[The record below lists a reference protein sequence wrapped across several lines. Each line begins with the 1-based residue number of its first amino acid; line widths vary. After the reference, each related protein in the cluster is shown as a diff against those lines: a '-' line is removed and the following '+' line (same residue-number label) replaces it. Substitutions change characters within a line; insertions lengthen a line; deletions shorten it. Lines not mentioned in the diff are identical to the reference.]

1 MSDQEVQRRL
11 AAVLA
16 ADVAGYTRLME
27 ADENATLSAWWA
39 ARKDVIDPTVDKY
52 RGRIVKHTGDGFLAE
67 FPTATEAV
75 QCAISMQT
83 DLVAIHSKTPKDR
96 RFAFRMGINLGEIV
110 ADKDDIYGEGVNL
123 AARLESLAEPGGI
136 CISEDVYRHV
146 RHKLSIDF
154 EYLGEKS
161 LKNITEAEP
170 VYHVS
175 FGGKQRG
182 FFGGNGPGE
191 NRAAHS
197 DKPRAPKRI
206 KPHSDIRR
214 DRLLRHIKLLGVIW
228 AILVVI
234 DISTGFG
241 IWAHFP
247 GVVIATILGIEAVL
261 LYVSGWQKRMVA
273 CAAVIIGGLT
283 AITLITW
290 SGYPWVLWPAGLLIV
305 IEFGR
310 RSVDR
315 DPCLMNSIL
324 TEQDEPPCRDSI
336 KAMSIPT
343 PNLT

>member
-11 AAVLA
+11 AAILA

-27 ADENATLSAWWA
+27 ANEDTTLSAWWA
-39 ARKDVIDPTVDKY
+39 ARNDVIDPTVTRH

-136 CISEDVYRHV
+136 CISEDVFRQV
-146 RHKLSIDF
+146 RNKLSINF

-161 LKNITEAEP
+161 LKNITEVAA

-175 FGGKQRG
+175 FGKKRRG
-182 FFGGNGPGE
+182 SIGE
-191 NRAAHS
+191 KLRGADRGMRKDQSQEPNRTS
-197 DKPRAPKRI
+197 PN
-206 KPHSDIRR
+206 SEERR
-214 DRLLRHIKLLGVIW
+214 DSLLRHVKVLGAFW
-228 AILVVI
+228 AILFVI
-234 DISTGFG
+234 DISTGAG
-241 IWAHFP
+241 IWAHWP
-247 GVVIATILGIEAVL
+247 GIVIATILGIEAVL
-261 LYVSGWQKRMVA
+261 LYVSDWRKRMIA
-273 CAAVIIGGLT
+273 CGAVLIGVLT
-283 AITLITW
+283 MINLITW

-305 IEFGR
+305 IEFIR
-310 RSVDR
+310 RSSVR
-315 DPCLMNSIL
+315 S
-324 TEQDEPPCRDSI
+324 TE
-336 KAMSIPT
+336 
-343 PNLT
+343 